1 MVIKNSSIQMDV
13 IQTMILDGDM
23 NVSRENLDVLN
34 IIGRGLKP
42 LQECSACFSTKRWIV
57 GSATVEEWPS
67 QATTPL

>member
-1 MVIKNSSIQMDV
+1 MVIKNSSIQTDV
-13 IQTMILDGDM
+13 IQTMLLDGDM

-57 GSATVEEWPS
+57 GSATV
-67 QATTPL
+67 